1 MKAVELHRNEIFE
14 RSKRIKAVEMEV
26 EAGSISEDFI
36 SCALLNLNNMTMISG
51 DDIIMSFHCD
61 RMTPESERNVSLSS
75 LSDSQN
81 AETRS

>member
-14 RSKRIKAVEMEV
+14 RSQRIKAVEVEV
-26 EAGSISEDFI
+26 EAGGVSEDFI
-36 SCALLNLNNMTMISG
+36 SCALLNFNNMTMIKG
-51 DDIIMSFHCD
+51 DDIIMPFDCD
-61 RMTPESERNVSLSS
+61 RLTPESERKVSLSS

>member
-1 MKAVELHRNEIFE
+1 MKAVELHRNKIFE
-14 RSKRIKAVEMEV
+14 RSKRIKTVEMKV
-26 EAGSISEDFI
+26 KAGSISEDFI

-51 DDIIMSFHCD
+51 DDIIMPFYCD